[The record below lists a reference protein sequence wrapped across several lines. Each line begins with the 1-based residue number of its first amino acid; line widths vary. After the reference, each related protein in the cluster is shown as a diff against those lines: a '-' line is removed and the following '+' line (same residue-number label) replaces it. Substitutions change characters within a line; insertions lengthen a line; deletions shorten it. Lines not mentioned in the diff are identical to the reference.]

1 MQHAPMTE
9 RHVAAIGSLLIA
21 LGPVS
26 LALYTPAMPELV
38 TDFAT
43 TYPAVKATLAA
54 YFAGF
59 ALAQLICGPLSD
71 AYGRRPDR
79 AGLPGALR
87 ASVRSAP
94 CWRPPIHALT
104 VARLVQGVGAAVGI
118 SVARA
123 IVRDNFTGEQSS
135 RVMNT
140 IGIFLAIGPAVAPTL
155 GSLAML
161 AFNWRAIFMLMVIY
175 GGALLVAVHRFL
187 PETNRAPDPARAS
200 PSGLARAY
208 AALAGDRRFLFPALT
223 MGLVFGGFYSLSST
237 LPFLLI
243 DTAGLSPQ
251 AFGFGMLAQTGAYI
265 LGGILTK
272 ALLKHVPA
280 RYLVLPGLALATVG
294 ALAMTA
300 SIVFF
305 PPSYLTVMAPV
316 ALFAFALAIVTPD
329 LTTRA
334 MAAFPEKAGAAAAL
348 LGFAQMGSGFVD
360 SGAVALIGS
369 PPLAFATVIP
379 VVTLA
384 ALFLGFAEKRTE
396 DRDA

>member
-38 TDFAT
+38 RDFAT

-71 AYGRRPDR
+71 AYGRRPI
-79 AGLPGALR
+79 ALGFLALYVFGSVGAILAPTIGALT
-87 ASVRSAP
+87 
-94 CWRPPIHALT
+94 L
-104 VARLVQGVGAAVGI
+104 ARLVQGVGAAAGI
-118 SVARA
+118 SIARA
-123 IVRDNFTGEQSS
+123 IVRDNFTGETSA

-140 IGIFLAIGPAVAPTL
+140 IGIFLAIGPAIAPTL
-155 GSLAML
+155 GSLTML
-161 AFNWRAIFMLMVIY
+161 VFDWRAIFMLMVIY
-175 GGALLVAVHRFL
+175 GGLLLLAVVRFL
-187 PETNRAPDPARAS
+187 PETNSAPDPARAS
-200 PSGLARAY
+200 PAGLMRAY
-208 AALAGDRRFLFPALT
+208 AALGRDRRFLYPAL
-223 MGLVFGGFYSLSST
+223 MLGLTLGGFYSLSSM

-243 DTAGLSPQ
+243 DIAGLSPQ

-265 LGGILTK
+265 LGGLVTK

-280 RYLVLPGLALATVG
+280 RSIVLPGLALAVAG

-300 SIVFF
+300 TIALL
-305 PPSYLTVMAPV
+305 PPSYLSIMAPV
-316 ALFAFALAIVTPD
+316 AIFAFALALITPD

-369 PPLAFATVIP
+369 PPLAFATVVP
-379 VVTLA
+379 VVAIT
-384 ALFLGFAEKRTE
+384 ALLLGLLEKP
-396 DRDA
+396 

>member
-38 TDFAT
+38 ADFAT

-71 AYGRRPDR
+71 AYGRRP
-79 AGLPGALR
+79 AALAFLALYALGSVGAVL
-87 ASVRSAP
+87 AP
-94 CWRPPIHALT
+94 TIHALT
-104 VARLVQGVGAAVGI
+104 AARLVQGVGAAVGI

-161 AFNWRAIFMLMVIY
+161 AFDWRAIFVLMVIY
-175 GGALLVAVHRFL
+175 GGVLLVAVHRFL
-187 PETNRAPDPARAS
+187 PETNRTPDPARAS
-200 PSGLARAY
+200 PSGLLRAY
-208 AALAGDRRFLFPALT
+208 AALASDRRFLFPALM

-265 LGGILTK
+265 LGGIFTK

-280 RYLVLPGLALATVG
+280 RDLVLPGLVLATAG
-294 ALAMTA
+294 ALTMTV
-300 SIVFF
+300 SITLF
-305 PPSYLTVMAPV
+305 PPSYITVMAPV
-316 ALFAFALAIVTPD
+316 AVFAFALAMVTPD

-360 SGAVALIGS
+360 SGTVALIGS
-369 PPLAFATVIP
+369 PPIAFATVIP
-379 VVTLA
+379 TVTLA
-384 ALFLGFAEKRTE
+384 ALLLGFVERE
-396 DRDA
+396 PG

>member
-71 AYGRRPDR
+71 AYGRRP
-79 AGLPGALR
+79 AALAFLTLYAIGSVGAML
-87 ASVRSAP
+87 AP
-94 CWRPPIHALT
+94 SIHALT
-104 VARLVQGVGAAVGI
+104 IARLVQGIGAAVGI

-123 IVRDNFTGEQSS
+123 IVRDNFTGEQSA

-140 IGIFLAIGPAVAPTL
+140 IGIFLAIGPAMAPTL

-161 AFNWRAIFMLMVIY
+161 VFDWRAIFLLMVAY
-175 GGALLVAVHRFL
+175 GGALLVAVYRFL
-187 PETNRAPDPARAS
+187 PETNRSPDPARAS
-200 PSGLARAY
+200 PAGLARAY
-208 AALAGDRRFLFPALT
+208 AALGGDRRFLFPALM
-223 MGLVFGGFYSLSST
+223 MGLVLGGFYALSSM

-243 DTAGLSPQ
+243 DIAGLSPQ

-265 LGGILTK
+265 LGGIVTK
-272 ALLKHVPA
+272 ALLKRIPA
-280 RYLVLPGLALATVG
+280 RRLVLPGLGLATAG

-300 SIVFF
+300 SIALF
-305 PPSYLTVMAPV
+305 PPSYLSVMAPV
-316 ALFAFALAIVTPD
+316 AVFAFALAMLTPD

-348 LGFAQMGSGFVD
+348 LGFAQMGSGFLD

-369 PPLAFATVIP
+369 PPLAFGTVIP
-379 VVTLA
+379 AVTLA
-384 ALFLGFAEKRTE
+384 ALLLGLAERE
-396 DRDA
+396 PD

>member
-38 TDFAT
+38 SDFAT

-71 AYGRRPDR
+71 AYGRRPAALAFLTLYA
-79 AGLPGALR
+79 AGSIGAML
-87 ASVRSAP
+87 AP
-94 CWRPPIHALT
+94 SIQALT
-104 VARLVQGVGAAVGI
+104 VARLIQGTGAAVGI

-123 IVRDNFTGEQSS
+123 IVRDNFTGEQSA

-161 AFNWRAIFMLMVIY
+161 AFDWRAIFVLMVVY

-200 PSGLARAY
+200 PAGLVRAY
-208 AALAGDRRFLFPALT
+208 AALGSDGRFLFPAL
-223 MGLVFGGFYSLSST
+223 MLGLVLGGFYSLSSM

-243 DTAGLSPQ
+243 DIAGLSPQ
-251 AFGFGMLAQTGAYI
+251 AFGFGMLGQTGAYI
-265 LGGILTK
+265 VGGIVTK

-280 RYLVLPGLALATVG
+280 RHLVLPGLGFAMAG

-300 SIVFF
+300 SVALW
-305 PPSYLTVMAPV
+305 PSSYLTVMTPV
-316 ALFAFALAIVTPD
+316 ALFAFALAMVTPD

-348 LGFAQMGSGFVD
+348 LGFAQMGSGFVA
-360 SGAVALIGS
+360 SGAVAMIGS
-369 PPLAFATVIP
+369 PPLAFAMVIP

-384 ALFLGFAEKRTE
+384 ALLLGFTE
-396 DRDA
+396 RERD

>member
-38 TDFAT
+38 SDFAT

-71 AYGRRPDR
+71 AYGRRPAALAFLTLYA
-79 AGLPGALR
+79 AGSIGAML
-87 ASVRSAP
+87 AP
-94 CWRPPIHALT
+94 TIHALT
-104 VARLVQGVGAAVGI
+104 LARLVQGTGAAVGI

-123 IVRDNFTGEQSS
+123 IVRDNFTGEQSA

-161 AFNWRAIFMLMVIY
+161 AFDWRAIFVLMVVY

-200 PSGLARAY
+200 PAGLVRAY
-208 AALAGDRRFLFPALT
+208 AALGSDGRFLFPAL
-223 MGLVFGGFYSLSST
+223 MLGLVLGGFYSLSSM

-243 DTAGLSPQ
+243 DIAGLSPQ
-251 AFGFGMLAQTGAYI
+251 AFGFGMLGQTGAYI
-265 LGGILTK
+265 LGGIVTK

-280 RYLVLPGLALATVG
+280 RHLVLPGLALAMAG

-300 SIVFF
+300 STALW
-305 PPSYLTVMAPV
+305 PPSYLTVMTPV
-316 ALFAFALAIVTPD
+316 ALFAFALALVTPD

-348 LGFAQMGSGFVD
+348 LGFAQMGSGFVA
-360 SGAVALIGS
+360 SGAVAMIGS
-369 PPLAFATVIP
+369 PPLAFAMVIP

-384 ALFLGFAEKRTE
+384 ALLLGVTE
-396 DRDA
+396 RERD